1 MTSCDS
7 SSKKHESQLYC
18 TGTLCDGLHT
28 SCELRFVPSANLP
41 PPVSKEQLGARVLA
55 QERYEQIQV
64 SYLNILKVYVDKDCL
79 PFVHY
84 CKLHWHKKTCSST
97 VQILVALLTLQIEF
111 QTEWSPIRSVIIRVI
126 KSDEFVA
133 GV

>member
-7 SSKKHESQLYC
+7 SSKKHESQLYW
-18 TGTLCDGLHT
+18 TGTLFDSLHT
-28 SCELRFVPSANLP
+28 SCELHFVPSANLP

-64 SYLNILKVYVDKDCL
+64 SYSNILKIYVDKDCL

-84 CKLHWHKKTCSST
+84 CKLHWHKKNMQLYCVDSGCITN
-97 VQILVALLTLQIEF
+97 
-111 QTEWSPIRSVIIRVI
+111 SV
-126 KSDEFVA
+126 D
-133 GV
+133 